1 MISARTF
8 TIVGIIVLFAAC
20 GIFLYTEYSNRTF
33 EATLP
38 NPPQV
43 FVSEPDETPAP
54 VETFKENTPME
65 PHHATDTQVTATK
78 EIDMVPETTETE
90 PELEGFETALE
101 NDPVFAPE
109 NPYEMSPEEMDQAFA
124 TALSYE
130 FTDIN
135 ETYGLLEE
143 ALTTKFGDSEHIPPF
158 LNAWKASY
166 FILEEVKEISENGG
180 NIDHLLAQVPAV
192 VTSQLIETTIQLT
205 NISESEAAEGRAI
218 VANLTDTIDT
228 MEIVNETKPLVEDAI
243 ISGDITPEEAADF
256 FKALGN
262 VDVKIVYQE

>member
-1 MISARTF
+1 MRNNTTVSLRILAVLLVYFLCIGGIAHAQSVAELRSAMQ
-8 TIVGIIVLFAAC
+8 
-20 GIFLYTEYSNRTF
+20 
-33 EATLP
+33 EASDL
-38 NPPQV
+38 V
-43 FVSEPDETPAP
+43 DEK
-54 VETFKENTPME
+54 EKDHKENTSME
-65 PHHATDTQVTATK
+65 PHHATDTQVAATK

-90 PELEGFETALE
+90 PELEVFETALE

-109 NPYEMSPEEMDQAFA
+109 NPYEMSPEEIDQAFDI
-124 TALSYE
+124 ALSYN
-130 FTDIN
+130 FTDIH
-135 ETYGLLEE
+135 ETYGQLEE

-205 NISESEAAEGRAI
+205 NLSESEAAEGRAI

-228 MEIVNETKPLVEDAI
+228 MEIVNETAPLLKEALQNKDL
-243 ISGDITPEEAADF
+243 TPEEAADF
-256 FKALGN
+256 LKALGN
-262 VDVKIVYQE
+262 VDVKIVYEE